1 MLIEMT
7 CNRKN
12 DYVCYMSVQEFK
24 SLQFIFSDNEHPCIN
39 ENNSLEYPCIGDILI
54 EVNCKEFTTQNR
66 SSNEIKELVNKL
78 NTNSEYIFLKFEP
91 YELYSKRKLLES
103 KENKLKEL
111 DKLWDPIH
119 FKYTNLNSQKKFKI
133 RKKTKV
139 KVHKSCNNPNKI
151 PIYTKVRILRG
162 NGNLS
167 SKLKDV
173 FYSGNKL
180 GTVIRGPKSPGWYD
194 VKFGNKIIPIRR
206 CNLEVINV

>member
-1 MLIEMT
+1 MT

-12 DYVCYMSVQEFK
+12 EYICYMSIQEFK

-66 SSNEIKELVNKL
+66 SSSEIKELVNKL

-103 KENKLKEL
+103 KENELKEL
-111 DKLWDPIH
+111 DKLWNPIH
-119 FKYTNLNSQKKFKI
+119 FKYTNLNSHQKKKFKI

-151 PIYTKVRILRG
+151 PIYTKVRIIRG

-167 SKLKDV
+167 AKANEV

-180 GTVIRGPKSPGWYD
+180 GTVIRGPNSPGWYD

-206 CNLEVINV
+206 CNLEVINF